1 MKRILAVL
9 LVLSIIFAFSAC
21 SGKEN
26 GEETT
31 TVENG
36 FEVAQ
41 STSAEATSANGEA
54 SSEAESEAISETA
67 ESTTAAAEKMPE
79 TMEEVIAKYKEVMDQ
94 AKQKDKPGFT
104 RLDYQELLSD
114 PENRVIGSGEGL
126 INAALTLAGNFMKT
140 KKEAEKKPTIGEK
153 GGDMEALPLRGTT
166 HGCLLNGTKGVRSAK
181 CEKLNNGYYKIT
193 IVLEAEKNPEPTAPG
208 TDVAPSITGSVCSP
222 ISKAEIDADLATG
235 LFKDITYSL
244 TYHDCETVLI
254 YNPENNHIYS
264 QEQTNR
270 VTIKGAGTIGFVT
283 LDIQKQELI
292 NHVVIKDLK
301 Y

>member
-1 MKRILAVL
+1 MKKF
-9 LVLSIIFAFSAC
+9 LSVFLIISIVFAFSAC
-21 SGKEN
+21 TGKEPEN
-26 GEETT
+26 EST

-36 FEVAQ
+36 FEVVDNK
-41 STSAEATSANGEA
+41 TTEATSEAGETSTEA
-54 SSEAESEAISETA
+54 VSESETA
-67 ESTTAAAEKMPE
+67 TEATTVAEEKMPE
-79 TMEEVIAKYKEVMDQ
+79 TIEEVVAKYKEVMDQ
-94 AKQKDKPGFT
+94 AKMKDKPGFT

-114 PENRVIGSGEGL
+114 SENRVIASGEGL
-126 INAALTLAGNFMKT
+126 LNAALTLAGNFMKT
-140 KKEAEKKPTIGEK
+140 RKEAEKKPTVGEK
-153 GGDMEALPLRGTT
+153 GGDMEAFPLRGTS
-166 HGCLLNGTKGVRSAK
+166 HGCLLNGAKGVKNAK

-193 IVLEAEKNPEPTAPG
+193 MVLEAEKNPEPTPAG
-208 TDVAPSITGSVCSP
+208 SNVAPSITGSVCSP

-254 YNPENNHIYS
+254 FNPENNHVYS
-264 QEQTNR
+264 QEQTNH

-283 LDIQKQELI
+283 LDIQKQELV